1 MEVQDNI
8 CNISVIDS
16 EFISK
21 ETTKKNIPEIKSDK
35 EYLKALA
42 NGNVLK
48 NIEWNMLAFIILGGL
63 FFFSMMTDN
72 SCI

>member
-42 NGNVLK
+42 MV
-48 NIEWNMLAFIILGGL
+48 MF
-63 FFFSMMTDN
+63 
-72 SCI
+72 